1 MSRKIWEIS
10 KEKQQLYRKSA
21 ERLVAAG
28 ADLDL
33 SSSAPA
39 STPWVKITQ
48 VPEMLANY
56 VRMSPGGLLYVAL
69 VHIVALAPKVVIQEY
84 RLSSSEWEV
93 AAWFPGDPREN
104 RSSDPYYYYLP
115 DHSTFH
121 RDEVLNHRVGAQGTL
136 HHGDVME
143 GLLLAQSFDP
153 IPERYRQGSVMQ
165 LCLSIVNQFGK
176 VEPLLVDLHV
186 DRTAEQLRPRP
197 ARMSTL
203 FEREDGR
210 IISPEALAETHVAG
224 MVRDSRSPSVENCD
238 DTATSTGPQ
247 RG

>member
-1 MSRKIWEIS
+1 MSKRTWEIN

-39 STPWVKITQ
+39 PTKWLKITQ
-48 VPEMLANY
+48 VPEMLASY
-56 VRMSPGGLLYVAL
+56 VRMSTGGSLYIVL
-69 VHIVALAPKVVIQEY
+69 VHIVALAPKVVIEEY
-84 RLSSSEWEV
+84 DLSSAEGNV
-93 AAWFPGDPREN
+93 NPWFPDDPTVSNFRN
-104 RSSDPYYYYLP
+104 RYYQLP
-115 DHSTFH
+115 DHLYFH

-136 HHGDVME
+136 HRGDRME

-165 LCLSIVNQFGK
+165 LRLSIVNQLGE
-176 VEPLLVDLHV
+176 VESLPVNLHV
-186 DRTAEQLRPRP
+186 ERTAEQLRPRP
-197 ARMSTL
+197 ARTSTL

-210 IISPEALAETHVAG
+210 IDSPNWTAESPAADASDIALEGRNATKSCFRVQ
-224 MVRDSRSPSVENCD
+224 DEN
-238 DTATSTGPQ
+238 
-247 RG
+247 RR